1 MSEQKEVDISLLVA
15 DAIANNKNL
24 HKMCEKPTPLE
35 VGWIAQ
41 KYINKC
47 VCIY

>member
-24 HKMCEKPTPLE
+24 HKMCKKPTSLE
-35 VGWIAQ
+35 VGDSEKKNW
-41 KYINKC
+41 KINTT
-47 VCIY
+47 